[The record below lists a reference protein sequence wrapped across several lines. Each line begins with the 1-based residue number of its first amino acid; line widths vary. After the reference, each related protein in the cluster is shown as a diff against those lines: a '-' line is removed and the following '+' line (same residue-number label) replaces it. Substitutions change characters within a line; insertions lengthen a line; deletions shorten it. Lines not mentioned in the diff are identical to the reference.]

1 MKTHWI
7 CRTIEAL
14 ARTFILTNNLKS
26 SNSRDLVGQIED
38 IMELKIAAQ
47 VLNIQATIHSM
58 QRTLRH
64 STRRTS
70 AVQKANIL
78 RAVLL
83 LDIKEEPFTIN
94 ILRDTSS
101 LKGRNQVFPQQ
112 VTLQWQ
118 WGKMLAEDIQALQ
131 LKITMRV
138 EIKFYS
144 DQMDLT
150 ITPRLNTQD
159 STIRLR
165 KSSVTATN
173 IVVALNILPDIIKI
187 TSQPLPLSIIKIQD
201 NTMTRWAVALL
212 QWLEVAL
219 IEWICLEELTRAI
232 LAIMLITR
240 VPL

>member
-7 CRTIEAL
+7 CRTIEAR
-14 ARTFILTNNLKS
+14 ARTFTLTSNLKS
-26 SNSRDLVGQIED
+26 SNSRDLVVQIED

-58 QRTLRH
+58 QHTLRH
-64 STRRTS
+64 SIRRTS
-70 AVQKANIL
+70 AVQRANIL
-78 RAVLL
+78 RAVLP
-83 LDIKEEPFTIN
+83 LDIKEEPFIIN
-94 ILRDTSS
+94 ILKDTSS
-101 LKGRNQVFPQQ
+101 LKGQNQVSPQQ

-118 WGKMLAEDIQALQ
+118 WGKMLAEDIRALQ

-165 KSSVTATN
+165 KSSATATN
-173 IVVALNILPDIIKI
+173 IVAALNILPDIIKI

-212 QWLEVAL
+212 QWLEAAL
-219 IEWICLEELTRAI
+219 IEWICLEELTLAI